1 MKSFC
6 LKFVNSLLPALFVS
20 LSVFGQ
26 SFEGEIIYQSTYT
39 SKNPTI
45 TDDRLTSM
53 MGSTEDYFIKGAAYK
68 SVVNGTLLEW
78 QLYIPAENKLYTK
91 MKNKS
96 DAVSSDA
103 GINDD
108 SVLSYSLNKE
118 VTDILGYK
126 CDELILNSRSGTE
139 KYYFSPKLTIDPKIF
154 SNHKLGNWYY
164 YVSIAKAVPLKIE
177 VENPQ
182 FNVVYIATV
191 VKPLKLDDSIFHLP

>member
-1 MKSFC
+1 
-6 LKFVNSLLPALFVS
+6 
-20 LSVFGQ
+20 
-26 SFEGEIIYQSTYT
+26 
-39 SKNPTI
+39 
-45 TDDRLTSM
+45 

-126 CDELILNSRSGTE
+126 CDELILNSRSGT
-139 KYYFSPKLTIDPKIF
+139 KNIISVQSL
-154 SNHKLGNWYY
+154 
-164 YVSIAKAVPLKIE
+164 
-177 VENPQ
+177 Q
-182 FNVVYIATV
+182 
-191 VKPLKLDDSIFHLP
+191 